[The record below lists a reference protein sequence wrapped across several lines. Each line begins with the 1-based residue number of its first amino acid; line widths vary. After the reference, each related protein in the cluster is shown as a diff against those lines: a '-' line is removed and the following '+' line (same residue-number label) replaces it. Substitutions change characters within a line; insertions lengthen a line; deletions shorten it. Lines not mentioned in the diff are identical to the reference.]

1 MIGLTG
7 GIASGKSTV
16 TARLRELGAFV
27 ADADIV
33 SREVIACPEVLCA
46 IRAAFGDGVFLEDG
60 ELDRRALAASAFAS
74 DEGAALLNS
83 ITHPAIAGR
92 LSELAAEAE
101 SEGKHRLVFVDAA
114 LLIEAGFHTLC
125 EGVWLV
131 TANEG
136 TRIARIM
143 ERVGLSFELARDRI
157 ARQASDEE
165 KRPYATVVIENDGT
179 VEELLSA
186 VDSAF
191 YRELFLKS
199 AREFR
204 DIMEAYE
211 EEQ

>member
-16 TARLRELGAFV
+16 ASRLIELGAFV

-33 SREVIACPEVLCA
+33 SREVISYPEVLCA
-46 IRAAFGDGVFLEDG
+46 IRSAFGGEVFSEDG
-60 ELDRRALAASAFAS
+60 ELDRRALAAAAFAT

-83 ITHPAIAGR
+83 ITHPAIVKR
-92 LSELAAEAE
+92 LKELAAEAE
-101 SEGKHRLVFVDAA
+101 ASGKYRLVFVDAA

-131 TANEG
+131 TANED

-143 ERVGLSFELARDRI
+143 ERDGLTRELARDRI
-157 ARQASDEE
+157 ARQAPDEE
-165 KRPYATVVIENDGT
+165 KRAYATVVLENDGT

-186 VDSAF
+186 VDLAF
-191 YRELFLKS
+191 YRELFLKD
-199 AREFR
+199 AREFHEIR
-204 DIMEAYE
+204 EIYE
-211 EEQ
+211 EQ